1 MSVNRYICDVLEAM
15 RKCHETHNY
24 SYLLGLVEEAQY
36 LANKMEASLYDKD
49 NYELL
54 RKQIKKLEK
63 QKAELEEE
71 LEEK

>member
-1 MSVNRYICDVLEAM
+1 MQS
-15 RKCHETHNY
+15 
-24 SYLLGLVEEAQY
+24 
-36 LANKMEASLYDKD
+36 NKEIQEIEIKVKD

-54 RKQIKKLEK
+54 RKKIKKLEK